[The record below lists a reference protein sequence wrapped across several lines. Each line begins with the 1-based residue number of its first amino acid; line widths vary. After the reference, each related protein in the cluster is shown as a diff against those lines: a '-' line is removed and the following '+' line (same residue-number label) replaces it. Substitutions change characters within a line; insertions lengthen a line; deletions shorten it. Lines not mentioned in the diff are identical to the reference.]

1 MTTLTLS
8 DRSAAAAR
16 SDALVLAS
24 VKTDD
29 GAELAP
35 GHGLPAAAAEH
46 IDATLRATG
55 ASGAPDELVKLA
67 DVPEVAAPL
76 VVVTG
81 LGAVEDGDDVPAETL
96 RRAAGAATRALAG
109 SAKVGVRLPGSD
121 PARLGAVAEG
131 ALFGAYAFLE
141 HRGASA
147 KGAKAPVKA
156 VTVFSDGAKD
166 KQARAAAK
174 RAGVLAEQ
182 QNYARDL
189 VNTAPNL
196 LYPQTFAES
205 VRARAAGTAVR
216 VRVMD
221 EKALARSGCG
231 GILGVGQGSARP
243 PRLVTL
249 TYKPARP
256 RASLAY
262 IGKGITFDS
271 GGLCL
276 KPGPSMV
283 TMKCDMAGAAAVA
296 AAVFTIAELGL
307 PVAVTGYLCLA
318 ENMTGAD
325 AQRPGDVVTM
335 RGGTTV
341 EIINTD
347 AEGRMVMGDG
357 LALASEKKPDAIVDI
372 ATLTGAAVMAL
383 GHRTSAVMGNDDELR
398 ERVHELATSAGESMW
413 QMPLAEEVR
422 AGMDSTVADIKH
434 TGDRVGGMMVAA
446 TFLKEFIGTD
456 ASGDPIPWAHL
467 DIAGP
472 AFNEGA
478 PFGYTPKGATG
489 YGVRTLVALAED
501 HAGR

>member
-1 MTTLTLS
+1 MTTVTVS
-8 DRSAAAAR
+8 DRPAGAAKA
-16 SDALVLAS
+16 DALVLAS
-24 VKTDD
+24 VKTDG
-29 GAELAP
+29 GAELAA
-35 GHGLPAAAAEH
+35 GHGLSKKAAAHVNA
-46 IDATLRATG
+46 ALRNTQAG
-55 ASGAPDELVKLA
+55 GSPDELVRLS

-76 VVVTG
+76 VVVSG
-81 LGAVEDGDDVPAETL
+81 LGAAPEKSGFTAETL
-96 RRAAGAATRALAG
+96 RRAAGAATRSLSG
-109 SAKVGVRLPGSD
+109 SAKVSVRFPGSD
-121 PARLGAVAEG
+121 AALVGAVAEG

-141 HRGASA
+141 HRGESA
-147 KGAKAPVKA
+147 KRAKAPVKA
-156 VTVFSDGAKD
+156 VIVHTDGAKD
-166 KQARAAAK
+166 RGVKAAVK
-174 RAGVLAEQ
+174 RAGVLAGH

-205 VRARAAGTAVR
+205 VRARAAGTAVS

-221 EKALARSGCG
+221 EKALAKAGCG

-243 PRLVTL
+243 PRIVTL
-249 TYKPARP
+249 TYKPAKA

-276 KPGPSMV
+276 KPGASMV

-296 AAVFTIAELGL
+296 AAIFTIAELGL

-318 ENMTGAD
+318 ENMTGSN

-335 RGGTTV
+335 RGGKTV

-347 AEGRMVMGDG
+347 AEGRLVMGDG
-357 LALASEKKPDAIVDI
+357 LALASEKQPDAIVDI

-383 GHRTSAVMGNDDELR
+383 GHRTSAVMANDDDLR
-398 ERVHELATSAGESMW
+398 ERVHAVATGAGESMW
-413 QMPLAEEVR
+413 QMPLVEEVR
-422 AGMDSTVADIKH
+422 SGMDSTVADFKH

-446 TFLKEFIGTD
+446 TFLSEFIGKD
-456 ASGDPIPWAHL
+456 KAGRLIPWAHL

-472 AFNEGA
+472 AFNESA
-478 PFGYTPKGATG
+478 AFGYTPKGGTG
-489 YGVRTLVALAED
+489 YGVRTLVGLAED
-501 HAGR
+501 HAAK